1 MFLHNKKALHALF
14 SQLDDTRIVAS
25 SNHILLLKFWCNDLP
40 DSDLQ

>member
-1 MFLHNKKALHALF
+1 MFLHNEKVK
-14 SQLDDTRIVAS
+14 DDTRIVAS